1 MFKRRTQT
9 YNKMLKE
16 TETSLWQHYTTQANN
31 VVVYGHGAYKSKY
44 DNNSNSN
51 ILRHTQTES

>member
-9 YNKMLKE
+9 YNKMLK
-16 TETSLWQHYTTQANN
+16 ETSLWQHYTTQANN
-31 VVVYGHGAYKSKY
+31 VVVYGHEAYKSKY